1 MLVMLTATLG
11 VSSLEKMLTGKDV
24 LRVGKEKIK
33 AGQEKKKSRKK
44 RIKKSWRH
52 N

>member
-1 MLVMLTATLG
+1 MLTATLG

-33 AGQEKKKSRKK
+33 AGQEKKKEQEKTY
-44 RIKKSWRH
+44 
-52 N
+52 